1 MGQKIIDLNNPQL
14 LDMSEYES
22 GVYQLIID
30 VNGNQFSKKIIKQ
43 WKKY

>member
-1 MGQKIIDLNNPQL
+1 
-14 LDMSEYES
+14 MSEYES

-43 WKKY
+43 